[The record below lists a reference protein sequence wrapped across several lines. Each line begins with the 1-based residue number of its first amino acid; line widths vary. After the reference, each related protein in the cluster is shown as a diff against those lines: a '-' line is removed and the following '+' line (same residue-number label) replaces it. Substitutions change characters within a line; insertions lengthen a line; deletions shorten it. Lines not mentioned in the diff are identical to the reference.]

1 MPTELQNIASP
12 QAVAAVW
19 NTNVNEQ
26 PTYLYQVLLEDEVVN
41 GTAVNVVFG
50 KDQGLSVLDMVTEDA
65 SSTRMKNQGF
75 REATYKLNQFKK
87 HMLVDERT
95 RRAVNDALARATSQY
110 EQQAIVRTQ
119 LQDALKLFNNASVT
133 REYLFTEGL
142 VNGKIDFSK
151 YPNASSN
158 EIVDFF
164 YDPEQFTTVDKDWG
178 NKDSTPVDDVNNF
191 TQKLSNDLG
200 VAFKSAI
207 MNRTTYN
214 KLIHSGQIVNT
225 LGVGVGSNNIAL
237 SNAQAE
243 SIFNDAT
250 GLNIMIYDKSI
261 GGKKFIPDGK
271 VVLVPDVEVQKIGSM
286 AHTETQEQMGL
297 AGNTGYDV
305 ATTTDGITVTTSVI
319 DDPVGVK
326 YQVSE
331 VFLPLIK
338 ASNNVGVMTVLT
350 GNDNG
355 AKDVTPA
362 STTTDNSAN
371 NSTDNKGGK

>member
-26 PTYLYQVLLEDEVVN
+26 PTYLYQVLLDDEVVN

-110 EQQAIVRTQ
+110 EQQAVVRTQ

-164 YDPEQFTTVDKDWG
+164 YDPEQFTTVDKYWG

-225 LGVGVGSNNIAL
+225 LGIGVGSNNIAL

-297 AGNTGYDV
+297 SGNAGYDV

-362 STTTDNSAN
+362 STTTDNSAS
-371 NSTDNKGGK
+371 NSTDSKGGK

>member
-26 PTYLYQVLLEDEVVN
+26 PTYLYQVLLDDEVVN

-110 EQQAIVRTQ
+110 EQQAVVRTQ

-225 LGVGVGSNNIAL
+225 LGIGVGSNNIAL

-297 AGNTGYDV
+297 SGNAGYDV

-362 STTTDNSAN
+362 STTTDNSAS

>member
-26 PTYLYQVLLEDEVVN
+26 PTYLYQVLLDDEVVN

-50 KDQGLSVLDMVTEDA
+50 KTDNLSVLDMVTEDA

-95 RRAVNDALARATSQY
+95 RRAVNDALARATSQN

-178 NKDSTPVDDVNNF
+178 NKDSTPVDDVNDF

-214 KLIHSGQIVNT
+214 KLIHSGQIINT

-250 GLNIMIYDKSI
+250 GLNIMVYDKSI

-297 AGNTGYDV
+297 AGNAGYDV

-355 AKDVTPA
+355 AKDVTPS
-362 STTTDNSAN
+362 STTTDNSAS
-371 NSTDNKGGK
+371 NSTDSKGGK

>member
-225 LGVGVGSNNIAL
+225 LGIGVGSNNIAL

-297 AGNTGYDV
+297 SGNAGYDV

>member
-26 PTYLYQVLLEDEVVN
+26 PTYLYQVLLDDEVVN

-110 EQQAIVRTQ
+110 EQQAVVRTQ

-164 YDPEQFTTVDKDWG
+164 YDDEQFTTVDKDWG
-178 NKDSTPVDDVNNF
+178 TKDSTPTDDVNVF
-191 TQKLSNDLG
+191 TQNLSNKLG
-200 VAFKSAI
+200 VGFNTAI
-207 MNRTTYN
+207 MNQRTYN
-214 KLIHSGQIVNT
+214 KLIHSGQITNT
-225 LGVGVGSNNIAL
+225 LGLGTNSNNVAT

-243 SIFNDAT
+243 SIFKDAT
-250 GLNIMIYDKSI
+250 GLDIMVYDKSV

-271 VVLVPDVEVQKIGSM
+271 VVLVPSEKIGSM

-297 AGNTGYDV
+297 AGNAGYDV

-362 STTTDNSAN
+362 STTTDNSAS

>member
-1 MPTELQNIASP
+1 MSTELQNIASP

-225 LGVGVGSNNIAL
+225 LGIGVGSNNIAL

-297 AGNTGYDV
+297 SGNAGYDV

>member
-1 MPTELQNIASP
+1 MSTELQNIASP
-12 QAVAAVW
+12 QAVATVW

-26 PTYLYQVLLEDEVVN
+26 PTYLYQVLLDDEVVN

-50 KDQGLSVLDMVTEDA
+50 KTDNLSVLDMVTEDA

-95 RRAVNDALARATSQY
+95 RRAVNDALARATSQN

-214 KLIHSGQIVNT
+214 KLIHSGQIINT

-250 GLNIMIYDKSI
+250 GLNIMVYDKSI

-297 AGNTGYDV
+297 AGNAGYDV

-362 STTTDNSAN
+362 STTTDNSAS

>member
-225 LGVGVGSNNIAL
+225 LGIGVGSNNIAL

-297 AGNTGYDV
+297 AGNAGYDV

-362 STTTDNSAN
+362 STTTDNSAS
-371 NSTDNKGGK
+371 NSTDSKGGK